1 MKKIYITLLILLPL
15 VSMAQI
21 NIGPLS
27 AYKNPETS
35 FILDTTIFNTGDFYS
50 DEFYYSPNGDFEHFN
65 RTQYKSEGNK
75 IVNMTKNYFGEP
87 ELDKYIYD
95 ISFESEKPKLQ
106 LFSYKVVNDP
116 NIYTAELDSFIY
128 ENGKIKYH
136 YKIDNKR
143 ELYFQLEFIHDSI
156 NGLKKTQLI
165 QKKPLKDIYGQLFEV
180 TEFHKPNMPKIM
192 YLYNDL
198 KTDFELELV
207 SYVTYDTLDR
217 IISTIDS
224 TIENGILVPYQSN
237 KIVYLGNT
245 NKIDSMYYK
254 DVLFNV
260 SFDTKF
266 TYNQDG
272 KLKSMTDY
280 TKENGKDYRM
290 YYRTEFTRG
299 TTGLSKTIDDQFK
312 MKMYPNPTSDK
323 IFIDSK
329 EPIQMV
335 QVFDVKGQLLIN
347 KQEANIEQIDLNAL
361 QTGVYILKAFSKNG
375 YTQTRILKTQ

>member
-35 FILDTTIFNTGDFYS
+35 FILDTSIFNTGDFYS

-65 RTQYKSEGNK
+65 RTQYKSKGNK

-245 NKIDSMYYK
+245 TKIDSMYYK
-254 DVLFNV
+254 DILFNV

-312 MKMYPNPTSDK
+312 MNMYPNPTSDK

-329 EPIQMV
+329 ENISEIKIY
-335 QVFDVKGQLLIN
+335 DTKGKLLLSKEEN
-347 KQEANIEQIDLNAL
+347 AIEEIDLSKL
-361 QTGVYILKAFSKNG
+361 PSDVYIIKAKSKKG
-375 YTQTRILKTQ
+375 YAHSRIIKTN